1 MNYNKFAKTLI
12 RQMQPA
18 KDNTKTPEEKQLS
31 PEQEAVK
38 KLTKDLRQ
46 VEAKRRLFRRTVI
59 QYERV
64 KRRFAGNIEKMMGT
78 EEQTETT
85 QKDMVI
91 AVYRLLRNFCIS
103 YNTFDMAERNEDKQV
118 FPTKFSAEINQIL
131 GEATV
136 IEKISKALKASKPE
150 EALEELPASVDNK
163 VVKGT
168 LDFLEKHEKKEI
180 ISKLEGELDTL
191 TKSID
196 TMREDLKNQR
206 AEVTKKEVAAPSKKK
221 EKKEKQP
228 KKEA

>member
-1 MNYNKFAKTLI
+1 
-12 RQMQPA
+12 MQPA

-103 YNTFDMAERNEDKQV
+103 YNTFAMAESNEDK
-118 FPTKFSAEINQIL
+118 
-131 GEATV
+131 
-136 IEKISKALKASKPE
+136 
-150 EALEELPASVDNK
+150 
-163 VVKGT
+163 
-168 LDFLEKHEKKEI
+168 
-180 ISKLEGELDTL
+180 
-191 TKSID
+191 
-196 TMREDLKNQR
+196 
-206 AEVTKKEVAAPSKKK
+206 
-221 EKKEKQP
+221 
-228 KKEA
+228 